1 LLPVSADVII
11 VREMWSLVLA
21 MFLGAGVAAS
31 QPAAPPSQPAG
42 SDTAEYYFLIGR
54 YLEGAGR
61 IDEAIAAHKRAIEL
75 EPGSAELRAELAAL
89 YARQDN
95 AIDAIQ
101 TAEAALE
108 RDPANHEANRIL
120 GSVYAAF
127 AERRLPLRQGD
138 DPSTYAAKAIAYLE
152 KIESDGLDVGVELAL
167 ARLYIQTGAFVKAI
181 PLLERVVDEQ
191 PGFVEGAFL
200 LSTAQ
205 ENAGQ
210 TNQAIDTL
218 KGVLQQNPD
227 SFRAQVRLAEL
238 YERQQRWHEAA
249 DAYGR
254 AQGLN
259 PRATMLTG
267 RRAVALLSAGR
278 AVEARDLVQG
288 ALGAD
293 RAAAPDPILLYLL
306 AESQRAL
313 KELDA
318 AQATVQKL
326 LAASPDDTRGL
337 HVLSLIQQDK
347 GDLKGAE
354 KTLRDLIGRDPLDAN
369 ALNTLGYM
377 LAERGERLSEAVEL
391 VQRALKIEP
400 GNPSYLDSL
409 GWAYFQQGRIDL
421 ADTPLTE
428 AAAKLSTNS
437 VVQDHLGDLRFKQQ
451 RYGDAAD
458 AWVRALAGDG
468 QSIDKSKIEKKIRD
482 ARGRM

>member
-1 LLPVSADVII
+1 M
-11 VREMWSLVLA
+11 RSLVLA
-21 MFLGAGVAAS
+21 MFLGAGLAAS
-31 QPAAPPSQPAG
+31 QPAAPPSQPATPD
-42 SDTAEYYFLIGR
+42 SAEYYFLIGR
-54 YLEGAGR
+54 YFEGAGR
-61 IDEAIAAHKRAIEL
+61 IDEAIAAHRRAIEL

-95 AIDAIQ
+95 AIDAIE
-101 TAEAALE
+101 TAEGALE
-108 RDPANHEANRIL
+108 RDPANLEANRTL
-120 GSVYAAF
+120 GSIYAAF
-127 AERRLPLRQGD
+127 AERRLPIREGD

-152 KIESDGLDVGVELAL
+152 KIDSDGLDVGVELAL
-167 ARLYIQTGAFVKAI
+167 ARLYIQTGGFEKAI
-181 PLLERVVDEQ
+181 PLLERVIDAQ
-191 PGFVEGAFL
+191 PEFAEGAFL

-205 ENAGQ
+205 ENAGR
-210 TNQAIDTL
+210 TSQAIETL
-218 KGVLQQNPD
+218 QGVLQDNPG

-249 DAYGR
+249 DAYGK

-259 PRATMLTG
+259 PRATVLTG

-288 ALGAD
+288 ALGTS

-326 LAASPDDTRGL
+326 LAASPDDTRAL

-347 GDLKGAE
+347 GDLTGAE

-377 LAERGERLSEAVEL
+377 LADRGERLNEAVEL
-391 VQRALKIEP
+391 IQRALKIEP

-421 ADTPLTE
+421 ADSPLTE
-428 AAAKLSTNS
+428 AAANLSTNS

-458 AWVRALAGDG
+458 AWGRALAGDG